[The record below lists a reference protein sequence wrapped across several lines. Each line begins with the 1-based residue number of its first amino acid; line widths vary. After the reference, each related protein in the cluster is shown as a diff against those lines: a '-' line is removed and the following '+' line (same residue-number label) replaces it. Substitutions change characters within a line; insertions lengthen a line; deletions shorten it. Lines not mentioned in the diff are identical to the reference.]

1 MKKIMIFFVAVLMTN
16 LIFAQAVPKAPSTE
30 SVTNQLKNFVQPPA
44 IGDVGKTTGSIVDKL
59 MGGLSLGADKKSS
72 LTSAI
77 SGFLK
82 NKEGILGL
90 AKTDPSQYLSKFNP
104 MQKGLFSKLKGIVGA
119 TAFTKFLGMKPSG
132 NNIAGDVLSNLF
144 F

>member
-1 MKKIMIFFVAVLMTN
+1 MIFLVSLFMTN
-16 LIFAQAVPKAPSTE
+16 LLFAQAIPKAPSTE
-30 SVTNQLKNFVQPPA
+30 SITNQLKNFVQPPA
-44 IGDVGKTTGSIVDKL
+44 IGDVAKTTGSIVDKL
-59 MGGLSLGADKKSS
+59 MSGLSLAGDKKSA

-90 AKTDPSQYLSKFNP
+90 AKTDPSKYLSKFNP
-104 MQKGLFSKLKGIVGA
+104 LQQGLFGKLKGIMGA
-119 TAFTKFLGMKPSG
+119 TAFSKFLGMKPSG
-132 NNIAGDVLSNLF
+132 SNIAGDVLSNLF